1 MLPLGGFQKETKPI
15 NKSQKIANFIKLQKY
30 LFKSALLEIVEAT
43 HSRPVAD
50 KFYSNFEWF
59 ATT

>member
-1 MLPLGGFQKETKPI
+1 MLRLGGFQKETKPI

-30 LFKSALLEIVEAT
+30 LFKSALLEIVETT

-50 KFYSNFEWF
+50 NLTVNLQKVC
-59 ATT
+59 